1 MTLRKLCELL
11 GWDRL
16 RRWADAIEKII
27 SESNDLLQEN
37 HRLRE
42 QVNSLTTS
50 QSTAHQALAARE
62 TAVKQLETETRRH
75 LREAKE
81 AASAEMDRL
90 KTEYLPNALFVSL
103 TSIQTDNK
111 VGLKDNGHILER
123 YWHVPRLD
131 GRYLLYLHRL
141 DGPAWQD
148 IASDGTI
155 RFEKW
160 MLFNARHRLDGP
172 AYINHRT
179 GKRKYYLDGI
189 QYSRDAWADAV
200 EKRTGQRPPDEETL

>member
-1 MTLRKLCELL
+1 MTLRKLCALL

-16 RRWADAIEKII
+16 RRWADFIEKII
-27 SESNDLLQEN
+27 SESNDLLNEN
-37 HRLRE
+37 HRLRGE
-42 QVNSLTTS
+42 VNRLVTS
-50 QSTAHQALAARE
+50 QSEAHQAIAARE
-62 TAVKQLETETRRH
+62 AAVKRLETETRQQ
-75 LREAKE
+75 LREAKA

-90 KTEYLPNALFVSL
+90 KTEYLSNSLFVAL
-103 TSIQTDNK
+103 TPVQTDNK
-111 VGLKDNGHILER
+111 VGLKDSGHITER

-148 IASDGTI
+148 IASDGTV

-160 MLFNARHRLDGP
+160 MIFNARHRLDGP
-172 AYINHRT
+172 AYINHET

-189 QYSRDAWADAV
+189 QYSRDAWADEV
-200 EKRTGQRPPDEETL
+200 EKRTGQRPPETA

>member
-1 MTLRKLCELL
+1 MTLKKLCELL

-37 HRLRE
+37 HRLRSRLDAI
-42 QVNSLTTS
+42 VTS
-50 QSTAHQALAARE
+50 QSERNQEIAERE
-62 TAVKQLETETRRH
+62 AAVKRLERETRRQ
-75 LREAKE
+75 LRQEKAEAR
-81 AASAEMDRL
+81 AEMDRL
-90 KTEYLPNALFVSL
+90 KAEYLSNSLFVSL
-103 TSIQTDNK
+103 TPIQTDNK
-111 VGLKDNGHILER
+111 VGLRAGGHIIER

-148 IASDGTI
+148 ITSDGTV

-160 MLFNARHRLDGP
+160 MVFNARHRLDGP
-172 AYINHRT
+172 AYINHQT
-179 GKRKYYLDGI
+179 GKRKYYLEGI
-189 QYSRDAWADAV
+189 QYSRDKWVNEV
-200 EKRTGQRPPDEETL
+200 ERRTGQRPSADA